1 MAVNKRLI
9 AAVLL
14 LIVFT
19 FNANFA
25 FSSEETVVKELTIKA
40 DKIVIVNSGA
50 EPSAPAA
57 KESEPAPAEK
67 DVGGILSEFMKKHD
81 LKLFLSEIKER
92 LRQIEFLRELGSW
105 KLFFLIGGIGLSFL
119 AIKMLGMIFGHIF
132 KKFLADRTK
141 MELDR
146 LLIHAL
152 SPPVGVFLFS
162 IGVFFSSAPLFS
174 SFSDTVRIWIGKF
187 FLAVYAA
194 CMAWAFFR
202 LVAVADFYVQ
212 KLVKNSKN
220 TLDDQIA
227 GLFRKTLK
235 VLIIAVSV
243 MLIGQNVLGLQLTA
257 LIAGAGVAGLAIAF
271 AAQDTIGN
279 LFGSIMII
287 LDKPFKLGDT
297 ITVLDVTGSVES
309 IGFRSTRIRNFDG
322 QVVAIPNKELASTK
336 ILNITLRPFIK
347 FIHNFTVTYDTAP
360 DKMERAIQI
369 LHEIYD
375 NHEGMAEDKAPKI
388 FFNLFNDWSLNIM
401 VIVWYHPGD
410 YMLAQEWNH
419 KMNLQ
424 VLRRFND
431 EGIDFAFPSN
441 TTYLAY
447 DQKRKLEIAIDRKG
461 ELN

>member
-1 MAVNKRLI
+1 MMS
-9 AAVLL
+9 
-14 LIVFT
+14 
-19 FNANFA
+19 A
-25 FSSEETVVKELTIKA
+25 FILTSSFSAEETVVKELTIKA

-50 EPSAPAA
+50 EPSISGV
-57 KESEPAPAEK
+57 KESEPPPVEK
-67 DVGGILSEFMKKHD
+67 DFGSILSEFMKKYD
-81 LKLFLSEIKER
+81 LKLFLSEIKAR
-92 LRQIEFLRELGSW
+92 LGKIEFLRELGSW

-119 AIKMLGMIFGHIF
+119 AVKMLGMIFGHIF

-141 MELDR
+141 MELDN

-152 SPPVGVFLFS
+152 SPSVGVFLFS

-174 SFSDTVRIWIGKF
+174 SLSDTVRVYIGKF

-194 CMAWAFFR
+194 AAAWAVFR
-202 LVAVADFYVQ
+202 LVAVVDYYVQ
-212 KLVKNSKN
+212 KLVKSSEN

-235 VLIIAVSV
+235 VVIVAVAV
-243 MLIGQNVLGLQLTA
+243 MLIGQNILGLQLTT

-279 LFGSIMII
+279 LFGSVMLI
-287 LDKPFKLGDT
+287 LDKPFKVGDVVT
-297 ITVLDVTGSVES
+297 SLDVTGSVES

-322 QVVAIPNKELASTK
+322 QVVAIPNKELANTK
-336 ILNITLRPFIK
+336 ILNITSRPFIK

-375 NHEGMAEDKAPKI
+375 NHEGMAEDKTPKI
-388 FFNLFNDWSLNIM
+388 FFNSFNDWALNII

-424 VLRRFND
+424 VLRRFNAD
-431 EGIDFAFPSN
+431 GIDFAFPSN

-447 DQKRKLEIAIDRKG
+447 DKKRKLEIAIDRKG
-461 ELN
+461 E